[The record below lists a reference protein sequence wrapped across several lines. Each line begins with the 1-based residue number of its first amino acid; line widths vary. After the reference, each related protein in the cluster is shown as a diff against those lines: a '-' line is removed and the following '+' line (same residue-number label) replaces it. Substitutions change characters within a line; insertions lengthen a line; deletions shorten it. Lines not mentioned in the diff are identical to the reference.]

1 MGLEGGREGPLSS
14 RATFAE
20 AALTACGTGRTVR
33 AGREKEINF
42 SNVKV
47 AMAECDRGR
56 CKMKL
61 PRKQQKRV
69 SYDAHTWSIFCEDDF
84 LSVFHLKRF

>member
-1 MGLEGGREGPLSS
+1 MGLEGG
-14 RATFAE
+14 
-20 AALTACGTGRTVR
+20 TAIQPGNFCGSGTNGMWDWTWTVR